1 MKANRHSCG
10 SDSACMGGEGW
21 TRARFMRWTGLR
33 IAALLIL
40 LQLPSLVASEELLWE
55 NSNKIKAAFLRNFA
69 HYVVWPTNV
78 FADAKAPWRVCV
90 LGRDSF
96 GEVLEKTVQ
105 GRTERERSFEIYRAD
120 ALDKLPPCQILY
132 VGYDDSGRRRS
143 VLTALQGQPV
153 LTVGD
158 APEFLLEGGIIR
170 FQVLDRVEMSV
181 NLDRAR
187 SASLTIPTKM
197 LEVSHQVVEGGVVR
211 TLR

>member
-1 MKANRHSCG
+1 
-10 SDSACMGGEGW
+10 MGAETR
-21 TRARFMRWTGLR
+21 TRARFTRWSSLG
-33 IAALLIL
+33 IAALLIV
-40 LQLPSLVASEELLWE
+40 LQLPGLVMSQELVRD

-78 FADAKAPWRVCV
+78 FADDKAPWHVCV
-90 LGRDSF
+90 LGRNSF
-96 GEVLEKTVQ
+96 GDVLEKTLQ
-105 GRTERERSFEIYRAD
+105 QRAERERSFEIYRAD
-120 ALDKLPPCQILY
+120 TLDSLPQCQIMY
-132 VGYDDSGRRRS
+132 VGYDDSGKRRS
-143 VLTALQGQPV
+143 VLSALKGQPV

-170 FQVLDRVEMSV
+170 FQVGERVEMSV

-197 LEVSHQVVEGGVVR
+197 LEVSYQVLDGGVMR